1 MFRKTYFNF
10 GKLPS
15 HLRLKEGEIKKI
27 VGKKI
32 KEIRE
37 YFKKS
42 GFKKAVIGVSGGLD
56 SAVSATL
63 TVRALGT
70 KNVYI
75 IRLPYRGITSQN
87 SLNDAEKL
95 AINLKTPKK
104 NFITIPINSPV
115 NSSWKILK
123 KFKGGSEKIRKG
135 NLMARERMKTL
146 FDFSSAKRAIV
157 MGTEDKTEE
166 ELGYFTLWG
175 DQASGIE
182 PIKNLWK
189 TQLYQ
194 LAGYLKEIPE
204 EILNKAPSPNL
215 WKGQK
220 AEEEMGVNYLETDVV
235 LSSLKDLKIS
245 KKEISKRFKISKKKI
260 EKILK
265 RKKIGEIKKSIPY
278 ILKN

>member
-1 MFRKTYFNF
+1 
-10 GKLPS
+10 
-15 HLRLKEGEIKKI
+15 
-27 VGKKI
+27 
-32 KEIRE
+32 
-37 YFKKS
+37 
-42 GFKKAVIGVSGGLD
+42 
-56 SAVSATL
+56 
-63 TVRALGT
+63 
-70 KNVYI
+70 
-75 IRLPYRGITSQN
+75 
-87 SLNDAEKL
+87 
-95 AINLKTPKK
+95 
-104 NFITIPINSPV
+104 
-115 NSSWKILK
+115 
-123 KFKGGSEKIRKG
+123 
-135 NLMARERMKTL
+135 MARERMKTL